1 MRESW
6 FVLKM
11 NDVDVRVWGFSE
23 EACRFVQLDDD
34 DEKKKRETLVCI
46 GRARS
51 DTQTGWGDGGEKRWI
66 WGRFTDDDFYER
78 GDDFESDFKT
88 RRRFISIPNA

>member
-1 MRESW
+1 MNERESW

-11 NDVDVRVWGFSE
+11 NDVHVRVWGLSE

-34 DEKKKRETLVCI
+34 DDEKKRDALVCI

-51 DTQTGWGDGGEKRWI
+51 DTQTGWGDGGEK
-66 WGRFTDDDFYER
+66 GGFGEDER
-78 GDDFESDFKT
+78 KVNVIVF
-88 RRRFISIPNA
+88 